1 MNKLLLSMAFLI
13 LMGITLMGQTRISG
27 IVKDATTE
35 KEIYDLKVL
44 LVETGEEVKTDRI
57 GYFQFVDVAEGA
69 YTIRISGI
77 GYETLEK
84 NLTVSDQKNVDLGNV
99 AVKFNPTSA
108 NVGLVTLTVDD
119 LDGDE
124 SSSQSAVG
132 LLQSSQDVFASTA
145 AFELGAYWF
154 KVRGYDNK
162 YNEVFFNGVRMNKT
176 TNDRVNFGNWGGLN
190 DVTRRPAEQTL
201 GIEPSDYAFG
211 DIGGV
216 TYFDTRP
223 SQMRKG
229 VSLAYSLTNR
239 SYNQRVLA
247 TYNTGL
253 MENGWGFMGSF
264 SRRWAEEGR
273 VEGTFYDSWAYFL
286 GIEKK
291 INDKHTINF
300 TGFGAPTRRSTNSPN
315 TQEAYDLRGTDY
327 NSYWGWQDGEK
338 RSERIREFHE
348 PVLMLTH
355 HWNIN
360 KNTKLTT
367 TASYMFGTDSRS
379 RLDWYKA
386 NNPTPTYYRNM
397 PSYFETL
404 ETPNQD
410 HINSIYDLW
419 ANDASYYQIN
429 WNSLYQQ
436 NYNRNEAGA
445 SAAYVLSAD
454 KNEDNTLSFYTNLK
468 GKMASN
474 IDFIVAASY
483 QNTQSEYYREVLDL
497 LGGNYYVNDNAFQGN
512 HYNVDEDSNRR
523 VGEGDKYQY
532 HYELNHQLA
541 EIFFQS
547 VVKLDKL
554 DITFGA
560 KASYTSMYRDGK
572 YRNELYLN
580 NSKGKSQTYDF
591 YNFGAKTQFLYKLDG
606 RNFIQLNGAYS
617 TFAPTADEVF
627 PNARTNDYT
636 VDKLENTKVLSG
648 DLSYILR
655 APRIKGRATAFYTK
669 FMDEYE
675 RSFGY
680 IDLTGAMAG
689 TVVADQNVFT
699 SEVLAGVDKLH
710 IGGEVAIEA
719 QLTTTL
725 TLSAVASIGQYTYD
739 NNPEYYQF
747 SDSDALLS
755 AGGRTKYDPVY
766 LKDYKVA
773 VGPQQGYSLGLE
785 YRAPQYWWLGV
796 TGNYLAQNYMDL
808 AMYKRTQGFISDP
821 NNVGFTYPGVN
832 EETLK
837 GLLKQNKFTDEFM
850 LNVNAGKT
858 FRFGQYNMG
867 ISLTVNNVLN
877 NKNYV
882 TSGFEQM
889 RVGNYIDAQEVASQ
903 RRFAP
908 RMWYDQG
915 ISYFLNVYF
924 RF

>member
-1 MNKLLLSMAFLI
+1 MAILI

-27 IVKDATTE
+27 VVKDATTE
-35 KEIYDLKVL
+35 KEIYDLTVL

-57 GYFQFVDVAEGA
+57 GYFQFVDVPEGT
-69 YTIRISGI
+69 YTVRISGI
-77 GYETLEK
+77 GYESMEK
-84 NLTVSDQKNVDLGNV
+84 TLTVSDQKVMDLGSL
-99 AVKFNPTSA
+99 AVKFNPTST
-108 NVGLVTLTVDD
+108 NVGLITLTEDD

-124 SSSQSAVG
+124 TSTQSAAG

-145 AFELGAYWF
+145 AFELGAFWF

-190 DVTRRPAEQTL
+190 DVTRRPMEQTL
-201 GIEPSDYAFG
+201 GIEPSEYAFG
-211 DIGGV
+211 DVGGV

-229 VSLAYSLTNR
+229 VSLAYSFTNR

-273 VEGTFYDSWAYFL
+273 IEGTFYDSWGYFL
-286 GIEKK
+286 GVEKK
-291 INDKHTINF
+291 INEKHTVNF

-315 TQEAYDLRGTDY
+315 TQEVYDLRGTDY
-327 NSYWGWQDGEK
+327 NAYWGWQDGEK

-355 HWNIN
+355 HWNFN

-367 TASYMFGTDSRS
+367 TASYMFGKDSRS
-379 RLDWYKA
+379 RLDWYDAA
-386 NNPTPTYYRNM
+386 NPSPTYYKNL
-397 PSYFETL
+397 PSYWETQETL
-404 ETPNQD
+404 NLTEIQNV
-410 HINSIYDLW
+410 YDSW
-419 ANDASYYQIN
+419 ANDPSWYQIDWEN
-429 WNSLYQQ
+429 LYHQ
-436 NYNRNEAGA
+436 NFIKNMSNPNMEGPEYFLKGG
-445 SAAYVLSAD
+445 AAYVLAAD
-454 KNEDNTLSFYTNLK
+454 VVDGSTLSFYTNLK

-474 IDFIVAASY
+474 IDFTVAASY
-483 QNTQSEYYREVLDL
+483 QNTTSEYYKEVLDL
-497 LGGNYYVNDNAFQGN
+497 LGANYYVNHNAFQGN
-512 HYNVDEDSNRR
+512 YYNVDEDPLRK
-523 VGEGDKYQY
+523 VLEGDKYQY
-532 HYELNHQLA
+532 NYELNHQVA
-541 EIFFQS
+541 DIFFQS
-547 VVKLDKL
+547 LMKLDKF
-554 DITFGA
+554 DVTFGA

-580 NSKGKSQTYDF
+580 NSKGKSKTYEF
-591 YNFGAKTQFLYKLDG
+591 YNFGTKAQVLYKLDG
-606 RNFIQLNGAYS
+606 RNFIQLNGAYI

-627 PNARTNDYT
+627 PNARTNDFT
-636 VDKLENTKVLSG
+636 VDQLENTKVLSG

-655 APRIKGRATAFYTK
+655 APRVKGRATAFYTK

-680 IDLTGAMAG
+680 IDVTSG
-689 TVVADQNVFT
+689 TNGDSNVFT
-699 SEVLAGVDKLH
+699 SEVLSGVDKLH
-710 IGGEVAIEA
+710 IGGEVALEA

-747 SDSDALLS
+747 SDSDALLEF
-755 AGGRTKYDPVY
+755 GGQKSYGKAY
-766 LKDYKVA
+766 LENYKIA

-808 AMYKRTQGFISDP
+808 AMYKRTQGFITDP
-821 NNVGFTYPGVN
+821 VTGHIYPDVN
-832 EETLK
+832 EATLK
-837 GLLKQNKFTDEFM
+837 DLLKQNKFSDEFM

-867 ISLTVNNVLN
+867 VSLTVNNVLN

-882 TSGFEQM
+882 TSGYEQM
-889 RVGNYIDAQEVASQ
+889 RVGNYIEAQQEQSQ
-903 RRFAP
+903 RVFAP